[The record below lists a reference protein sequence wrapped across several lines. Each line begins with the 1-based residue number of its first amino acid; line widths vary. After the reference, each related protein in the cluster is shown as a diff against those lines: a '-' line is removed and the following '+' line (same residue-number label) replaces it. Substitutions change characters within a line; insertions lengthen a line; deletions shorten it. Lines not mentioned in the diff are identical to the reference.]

1 MSAAVPTKVLP
12 SGARIPVIGFG
23 AYLEN
28 DVSNSYS
35 IVLSALKQG
44 YRHIDTAQ
52 LYHNEAEVGRAVRD
66 SGIPRKE
73 IFVTSKLFL
82 TDWGYK
88 KALASIKKSNQKI
101 GLGHIDLFLLHA
113 PGDSATRADT
123 WRAVEELHDQGI
135 LKDIG
140 VSNFSGAHIDKLMKT
155 AKVKPAVNQIE
166 VHPWLTR
173 PETAKYCQD
182 HDIIVQAYSP
192 LVKGYKMRDSTLNEI
207 ANEVGATPAQVLVAF
222 SLARDIV
229 PLPKSANPKRQKENL
244 EAVNVNLSAEQVE
257 RLMGLDEYYVT
268 DWDPIRDEEV

>member
-1 MSAAVPTKVLP
+1 MTTPTKVLP
-12 SGARIPVIGFG
+12 SGARIPIIGFG

-28 DVSNSYS
+28 DISNSYN

-66 SGIPRKE
+66 SGIPREE

-82 TDWGYK
+82 TDWGNER
-88 KALASIKKSNQKI
+88 ALNSIKKSNQKI
-101 GLGHIDLFLLHA
+101 GIGYIDLFLLHA
-113 PGDSATRADT
+113 PGDAATRAET
-123 WRAVEELHDQGI
+123 WRAVEELHEQGT
-135 LKDIG
+135 LNDIG

-155 AKVKPAVNQIE
+155 AKVEPAVNQIE

-173 PETAKYCQD
+173 QETVKYCQD

-192 LVKGYKMRDSTLNEI
+192 LVKGYKMRDPTLIEI
-207 ANEVGATPAQVLVAF
+207 ANKVKATPAQVLVAF

-229 PLPKSANPKRQKENL
+229 PLPTSANTKHQKENL
-244 EAVNVNLSAEQVE
+244 EAVNVKLSAEQVE
-257 RLMGLDEYYVT
+257 RLLALDEY
-268 DWDPIRDEEV
+268 

>member
-1 MSAAVPTKVLP
+1 MSVMIPTKTLP
-12 SGARIPVIGFG
+12 SGARMPIIGFG

-28 DVSNSYS
+28 DVSNSYN

-52 LYHNEAEVGRAVRD
+52 LYHNEAAVGRAVRD
-66 SGIPRKE
+66 SGIPRE
-73 IFVTSKLFL
+73 EVFVTSKLFL

-88 KALASIKKSNQKI
+88 RALASVKRSNEKI
-101 GLGHIDLFLLHA
+101 GLGYIDLFLLHA
-113 PGDSATRADT
+113 PGEAATRAET
-123 WRAVEELHDQGI
+123 WRAVEELQQQGI

-155 AKVKPAVNQIE
+155 ATVKPCVNQIE

-173 PETAKYCQD
+173 PETVKYCQE
-182 HDIIVQAYSP
+182 HDIVVDYSP
-192 LVKGYKMRDSTLNEI
+192 LVKAFKMKDPTLNEV

-229 PLPKSANPKRQKENL
+229 PLPKSANTKRQKENL
-244 EAVNVNLSAEQVE
+244 EAINVQLSGDQMQ
-257 RLMGLDEYYVT
+257 RLEALEEYLVT

>member
-1 MSAAVPTKVLP
+1 MSVAISTKVLP

-28 DVSNSYS
+28 DVTNSYN

-66 SGIPRKE
+66 SGIPREE

-82 TDWGYK
+82 IDWGYK
-88 KALASIKKSNQKI
+88 RALDSIKKSNQKI
-101 GLGHIDLFLLHA
+101 GLGYIDLFLLHA
-113 PGDSATRADT
+113 PGDAATRAET
-123 WRAVEELHDQGI
+123 WRAVEELHEQGI

-173 PETAKYCQD
+173 PETVKYCQD

-192 LVKGYKMRDSTLNEI
+192 LVKGYKMRDSTLIEI
-207 ANEVGATPAQVLVAF
+207 ANEVNATPAQVLVAF
-222 SLARDIV
+222 SLARNII
-229 PLPKSANPKRQKENL
+229 PLPKSANTKRQKENL
-244 EAVNVNLSAEQVE
+244 ESTNVKLSAEQLDK
-257 RLMGLDEYYVT
+257 LMALDEYYVT

>member
-1 MSAAVPTKVLP
+1 MSVAIPTKVLP

-28 DVSNSYS
+28 DVTNSYN
-35 IVLSALKQG
+35 IVLPALKQG

-66 SGIPRKE
+66 SGIPREE

-82 TDWGYK
+82 IDWGYK
-88 KALASIKKSNQKI
+88 RALDSIKKSNQKI
-101 GLGHIDLFLLHA
+101 GLGYIDLFLLHA
-113 PGDSATRADT
+113 PGDAATRAET
-123 WRAVEELHDQGI
+123 WRAVEELHEQGI

-173 PETAKYCQD
+173 PETVKYCQD

-192 LVKGYKMRDSTLNEI
+192 LVKGYKMRDSTLIEI
-207 ANEVGATPAQVLVAF
+207 ANEVNATPAQVLVAF
-222 SLARDIV
+222 SLARNII
-229 PLPKSANPKRQKENL
+229 PLPKSANTKRQKENL
-244 EAVNVNLSAEQVE
+244 ESTNVKLSAEQLDK
-257 RLMGLDEYYVT
+257 LMALDEYYVT

>member
-1 MSAAVPTKVLP
+1 MSVRIPTKTLP
-12 SGARIPVIGFG
+12 SGAQIPIIGFG

-28 DVSNSYS
+28 DIANSYN

-66 SGIPRKE
+66 SGISRQE

-88 KALASIKKSNQKI
+88 RALASVKRSNEKI
-101 GLGHIDLFLLHA
+101 GLGYTDLFLLHA
-113 PGDSATRADT
+113 PGDAATRAET
-123 WRAVEELHDQGI
+123 WRALEELHEQGI

-155 AKVKPAVNQIE
+155 ATVKPAVNQIE
-166 VHPWLTR
+166 LHPWLTR
-173 PETAKYCQD
+173 PETVEYCRD
-182 HDIIVQAYSP
+182 HDIIVEAYSP
-192 LVKGYKMRDSTLNEI
+192 LVKAFKMKDPTLNEI
-207 ANEVGATPAQVLVAF
+207 ANEVGASPAQVLVAF
-222 SLARDIV
+222 GLANDII
-229 PLPKSANPKRQKENL
+229 PLPKSANTKHQKDNL
-244 EAVNVNLSAEQVE
+244 EAINVKLSAEQVN
-257 RLMGLDEYYVT
+257 RLAELDEYFVT

>member
-1 MSAAVPTKVLP
+1 MSVHVPTKVLP
-12 SGARIPVIGFG
+12 SGARIPIIGFG

-28 DVSNSYS
+28 DVSNSYN

-66 SGIPRKE
+66 SGIPREE

-82 TDWGYK
+82 TDWGYT
-88 KALASIKKSNQKI
+88 KALKSIKKSNQKI
-101 GLGHIDLFLLHA
+101 GLGYIDLFLLHA

-173 PETAKYCQD
+173 PETVKYCQD

-192 LVKGYKMRDSTLNEI
+192 LVKGYKMKDSTLNEI
-207 ANEVGATPAQVLVAF
+207 ANEVGATPSQVLVAF

-229 PLPKSANPKRQKENL
+229 PLPKSANTKRQRENL
-244 EAVNVNLSAEQVE
+244 EAINVKVSAEQVE
-257 RLMGLDEYYVT
+257 KLMALDEYYVT

>member
-1 MSAAVPTKVLP
+1 MSVAIPTKVLP

-28 DVSNSYS
+28 DVTNSYN

-66 SGIPRKE
+66 SGIPREE

-82 TDWGYK
+82 IDWGYK
-88 KALASIKKSNQKI
+88 RALDSIKKSNQKI
-101 GLGHIDLFLLHA
+101 GLGYIDLFLLHA
-113 PGDSATRADT
+113 PGDAATRAET
-123 WRAVEELHDQGI
+123 WRAVEELHEQGI

-173 PETAKYCQD
+173 PETVKYCQD

-192 LVKGYKMRDSTLNEI
+192 LVKGYKMRDSTLIEI
-207 ANEVGATPAQVLVAF
+207 ANEVNATPAQVLVAF
-222 SLARDIV
+222 SLARNII
-229 PLPKSANPKRQKENL
+229 PLPKSANTKRQKENL
-244 EAVNVNLSAEQVE
+244 ESTNVKLSAEQLDK
-257 RLMGLDEYYVT
+257 LMALDEYYVT

>member
-1 MSAAVPTKVLP
+1 MSVSVPTKVLP

-28 DVSNSYS
+28 DVSNSYN

-66 SGIPRKE
+66 SGIPREE

-82 TDWGYK
+82 TDWGYTR
-88 KALASIKKSNQKI
+88 ALKSIKKSNEKI
-101 GLGHIDLFLLHA
+101 GLGYIDLFLLHA
-113 PGDSATRADT
+113 PGDSSTRADT
-123 WRAVEELHDQGI
+123 WRAVEELQAQGI

-173 PETAKYCQD
+173 PETVKYCQD

-207 ANEVGATPAQVLVAF
+207 ANEVGASPSQVLVAF
-222 SLARDIV
+222 SLARDII
-229 PLPKSANPKRQKENL
+229 PLPKSANTKRQKENL
-244 EAVNVNLSAEQVE
+244 EAVNVKLSTEQVE
-257 RLMGLDEYYVT
+257 RLMALDEYYVT

>member
-1 MSAAVPTKVLP
+1 MSVAIPTKVLP

-28 DVSNSYS
+28 DVTNSYN

-52 LYHNEAEVGRAVRD
+52 LYHNEPEVGRAVRD
-66 SGIPRKE
+66 SGIPREE

-82 TDWGYK
+82 IDWGYK
-88 KALASIKKSNQKI
+88 RALDSIKKSNQKI
-101 GLGHIDLFLLHA
+101 GLGYIDLFLLHA
-113 PGDSATRADT
+113 PGDAATRAET
-123 WRAVEELHDQGI
+123 WRAVEELHEQGI

-173 PETAKYCQD
+173 PETVKYCQD

-192 LVKGYKMRDSTLNEI
+192 LVKGYKMRDSTLIEI
-207 ANEVGATPAQVLVAF
+207 ANEVNATPAQVLVAF
-222 SLARDIV
+222 SLARNII
-229 PLPKSANPKRQKENL
+229 PLPKSANTKRQKENL
-244 EAVNVNLSAEQVE
+244 ESTNVKLSAEQLDK
-257 RLMGLDEYYVT
+257 LMALDEYYVT

>member
-1 MSAAVPTKVLP
+1 MSVSVPTKVLP

-28 DVSNSYS
+28 DVSNSYN

-66 SGIPRKE
+66 SGIPREE

-82 TDWGYK
+82 TDWGYTR
-88 KALASIKKSNQKI
+88 ALKSIKKSNEKI
-101 GLGHIDLFLLHA
+101 GLGYIDLFLLHA
-113 PGDSATRADT
+113 PGDSSTRADT
-123 WRAVEELHDQGI
+123 WRAVEELHAQGI

-173 PETAKYCQD
+173 PETVKYCQD

-207 ANEVGATPAQVLVAF
+207 ANEVGASPSQVLVAF
-222 SLARDIV
+222 SLARDII
-229 PLPKSANPKRQKENL
+229 PLPKSANTKRQKENL
-244 EAVNVNLSAEQVE
+244 EAVNVKLSTEQVE
-257 RLMGLDEYYVT
+257 RLMALDEYYVT